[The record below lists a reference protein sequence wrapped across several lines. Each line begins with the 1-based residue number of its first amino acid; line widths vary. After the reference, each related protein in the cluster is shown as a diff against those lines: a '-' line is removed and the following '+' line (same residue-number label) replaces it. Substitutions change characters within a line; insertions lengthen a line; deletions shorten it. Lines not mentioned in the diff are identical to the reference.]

1 MLQME
6 YENVLACGS
15 LLTYLYAV
23 LYNKDWLVIANE
35 QVLPE
40 WVIAK
45 KHTRIE

>member
-15 LLTYLYAV
+15 LLTYMQYSIL
-23 LYNKDWLVIANE
+23 KDWLVIATE

-40 WVIAK
+40 
-45 KHTRIE
+45 